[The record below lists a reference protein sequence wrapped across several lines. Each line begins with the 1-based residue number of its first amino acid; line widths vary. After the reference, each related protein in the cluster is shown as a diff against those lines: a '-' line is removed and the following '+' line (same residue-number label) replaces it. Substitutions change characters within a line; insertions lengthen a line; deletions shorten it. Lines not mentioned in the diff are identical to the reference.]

1 VFVHVGVEPRGETLP
16 LVSKMFP
23 PFDAQP
29 GDGVGLQITGTTHL
43 FDDDG
48 IRVAS
53 GTATLRPAPSTTLA
67 S

>member
-1 VFVHVGVEPRGETLP
+1 VS

-43 FDDDG
+43 FDGDG
-48 IRVAS
+48 LRVAS
-53 GTATLRPAPSTTLA
+53 GPATLSPAPTTVA